1 MSLGKK
7 SHLGSHLKVLSEG
20 RTRYKPKKAYPALF
34 AQKGSVVMLEK
45 TRQEKASLNCSQQLQ
60 PSVEKIL
67 KVGKVCSD
75 NKTLVCKDLLTG
87 DKMRYN
93 AAQLRGLNLDNH
105 LPMPATRFKLTHL
118 SSLIPEVHGSKYARN
133 VSSLTQP
140 ECFSILPDQSEA
152 SPHVSSSGQSGAGLR
167 SILKVKTQKICQ
179 PYRGA
184 LRQNLND
191 NEQLQA
197 YFRAFNLISDL
208 NDQQIKAPQW
218 LEYLIEQPYNHGSM
232 YSILDSAIHH
242 PLQCSHTR
250 KVRFG
255 ENHESMGKYRDR
267 KDCCEINNVQF
278 KQVYCTSGREIRN
291 QFISCLYN
299 LLPDDEINERS
310 LE

>member
-1 MSLGKK
+1 
-7 SHLGSHLKVLSEG
+7 
-20 RTRYKPKKAYPALF
+20 
-34 AQKGSVVMLEK
+34 MLEK
-45 TRQEKASLNCSQQLQ
+45 TRKEKSSENCSQQLQ

-93 AAQLRGLNLDNH
+93 AAQLRALTLDNH
-105 LPMPATRFKLTHL
+105 LPMPATRFKLAHL

-152 SPHVSSSGQSGAGLR
+152 SPHASSSGQSGAGLR
-167 SILKVKTQKICQ
+167 SILKEKTQKIFQ

-184 LRQNLND
+184 LRQNFND
-191 NEQLQA
+191 NQQLQA

-208 NDQQIKAPQW
+208 NEKAPNW
-218 LEYLIEQPYNHGSM
+218 LVYLTEQPFNHGCM

-242 PLQCSHTR
+242 PLQCSHSR

-255 ENHESMGKYRDR
+255 ETSVSMGNYRDR

-278 KQVYCTSGREIRN
+278 KQVFCASGREIRN
-291 QFISCLYN
+291 QYVSCLYN
-299 LLPDDEINERS
+299 LLPDDEIEEIS